1 MVVTKIR
8 RPKAIVLDVEGTTTP
23 SSFYGTTL
31 RPFIK
36 RYLQKYLRDN
46 YDSQVVKDLINR
58 IRADNRKQIENRVPV
73 TAIPAE
79 GSDMTDI
86 IKAID
91 NTVKNELDETKT
103 RAVFSLCVL
112 LWSEGYYSGEL
123 KGDVFNDVPA
133 AFRNWKRDG
142 IKVYLVSDALM
153 EIQEMLFTRSKFG
166 NIDQFI
172 EGYFCTEDYGSRQNK
187 ECYEKVCRRIKLSP
201 EDVVFVSDSKSE
213 TDAAST
219 AGLQTLTISRD
230 DTEGMIFSLKEIK
243 W

>member
-8 RPKAIVLDVEGTTTP
+8 RPKAIVLDVEGTTAP
-23 SSFYGTTL
+23 SSFYRTTL
-31 RPFIK
+31 RPYIN

-58 IRADNRKQIENRVPV
+58 IRADTKKQIENRVPV

-79 GSDMTDI
+79 GSDKTDI

-142 IKVYLVSDALM
+142 VKVYLISDVLM
-153 EIQEMLFTRSKFG
+153 EVQEMMFTRSKFG

-172 EGYFCTEDYGSRQNK
+172 EGYFCTEDYGSKQNQ
-187 ECYEKVCRRIKLSP
+187 ECYEKICRRIKLSP

-213 TDAAST
+213 TDTAST

-230 DTEGMIFSLKEIK
+230 NTSGIIFSLKEIK

>member
-8 RPKAIVLDVEGTTTP
+8 RPKAIVLDVEGTTSP
-23 SSFYGTTL
+23 SSFYRTTL
-31 RPFIK
+31 RPFIN
-36 RYLQKYLRDN
+36 RYLQKYLKDN

-58 IRADNRKQIENRVPV
+58 IRADTEKQIENRVPV

-79 GSDMTDI
+79 GSDKTDI

-142 IKVYLVSDALM
+142 VKVYLISDVLM
-153 EIQEMLFTRSKFG
+153 EVQEMMFTRSKFG

-172 EGYFCTEDYGSRQNK
+172 EGYFCTEDYGSKQSQ
-187 ECYEKVCRRIKLSP
+187 ECYEKICRRIKLSP
-201 EDVVFVSDSKSE
+201 EDVIFVSDSKSE
-213 TDAAST
+213 TDTAST
-219 AGLQTLTISRD
+219 VGLQTLTISRD
-230 DTEGMIFSLKEIK
+230 NTSGMVFSLKEIK